1 MMGILKARPRLTTD
15 AARRAAY
22 ALASRH
28 HPRFKKTY
36 KIAIDQLR
44 DARTVELLAR
54 AVRNKSILSV
64 DAILPPF
71 DPRNPEA
78 SARWHEVSQQFDERY
93 KALLAA
99 SGKEEF
105 ARIGIKSAFN
115 LRNPWSLTWI
125 EEHTGALIK
134 DISSQT
140 RQSLVAL
147 VTSAFAG
154 ELDPQRLKVLIRGQI
169 GLLPKEAQAVE
180 RRYQMSLEQG
190 VKPQVAKL
198 ATERYAARLL
208 DDRAE
213 RIARTETIAAEAE
226 GQLDAWRS
234 ARDDGLIVEG
244 AKRRW
249 IASPY
254 DNAIPSGSTRAG
266 VSCKLCDDVASGGD
280 VDLDEEFTTGIGRR
294 MAPPLH
300 PGCTCTVVLIPP
312 TKA

>member
-1 MMGILKARPRLTTD
+1 
-15 AARRAAY
+15 
-22 ALASRH
+22 
-28 HPRFKKTY
+28 
-36 KIAIDQLR
+36 
-44 DARTVELLAR
+44 
-54 AVRNKSILSV
+54 VRNKSIIGV
-64 DAILPPF
+64 DATLPVF
-71 DPRNPEA
+71 DPRNPES
-78 SARWHEVSQQFDERY
+78 SARWHDVSQQFDERY

-105 ARIGIKSAFN
+105 ARIGLKSAFN

-134 DISSQT
+134 DISAQT
-140 RQSLVAL
+140 RQNIVGLVNS
-147 VTSAFAG
+147 TFAG
-154 ELDPQRLKVLIRGQI
+154 GLNPQQLKTLIRGEI

-180 RRYQMSLEQG
+180 RRYQMSLSQG
-190 VKPQVAKL
+190 IKPEIARQS
-198 ATERYAARLL
+198 TERYAARLL

-213 RIARTETIAAEAE
+213 RIARTETIAAQAE

-244 AKRRW
+244 TKRRW
-249 IASPY
+249 VASPY

-266 VSCKLCDDVASGGD
+266 VSCKLCDDVAGGGD
-280 VDLDEEFTTGIGRR
+280 VGLDDEFLTGIGRR